1 MNASTME
8 RETKLDDKEMA
19 LVSVVIVLVFVT
31 SNFLQILYFVLRN
44 NNVISK
50 DTDFANILYPTS
62 CVLTVINSSVNVI
75 IYGILDVKFKNSFLS
90 LFWKQKA
97 QERSRN
103 ACRSQST
110 ARFCR
115 DNDNVEIIQEG
126 QT

>member
-1 MNASTME
+1 MNASTVE

-44 NNVISK
+44 NDVISK

-62 CVLTVINSSVNVI
+62 CVLTVINSSVNFI
-75 IYGILDVKFKNSFLS
+75 IYGILDMKFKKSFLS

-97 QERSRN
+97 QERSRTTRRN
-103 ACRSQST
+103 QPTS
-110 ARFCR
+110 
-115 DNDNVEIIQEG
+115 
-126 QT
+126 